1 MATLDISQRAI
12 PRALEAAANAAMAE
26 YTIAAEK
33 LTAAWKLAGRPRD
46 GGYFDP
52 TSKAYAD
59 FQNAIDEK
67 QEAYLKWQRAA
78 SAHGHSLMPKSTT
91 QET

>member
-1 MATLDISQRAI
+1 MATLDISQRA
-12 PRALEAAANAAMAE
+12 PQRLLEQKAAEAFAE
-26 YTIAAEK
+26 YTTAAEK
-33 LTAAWKLAGRPRD
+33 LTVAWKAAGRPRE

-52 TSKAYAD
+52 KSKAYAD
-59 FQNAIDEK
+59 YQNATDDK